1 MTRSAQIAK
10 AQHTRLT
17 AEGTPTPSKRKAAL
31 KRAVEKASSGKALAP
46 VEYRE
51 ARELAGVV

>member
-10 AQHTRLT
+10 AQHSTLT
-17 AEGTPTPSKRKAAL
+17 SAGTPTPSKRKAAL
-31 KRAVEKASSGKALAP
+31 KKAVQKTSSGKALAP

-51 ARELAGVV
+51 ARVLAGVA